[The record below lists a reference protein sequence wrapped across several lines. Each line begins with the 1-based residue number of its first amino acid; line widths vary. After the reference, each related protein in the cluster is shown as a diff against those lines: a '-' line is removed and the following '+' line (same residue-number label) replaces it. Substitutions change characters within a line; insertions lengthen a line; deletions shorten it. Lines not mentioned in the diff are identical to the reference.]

1 MIHRFVDRP
10 VLLGAHRSLVGIETR
25 PATPVPQP
33 KPTLVI
39 LNTGIIHRVGHH
51 RMFVSISR
59 RLAQEGYA
67 SLRFD
72 FSGIGDSTPRTDA
85 ISPTDSASADI
96 KEVVD
101 WLDRERGA
109 REIILV
115 GLCSGADHAMA
126 YASTDRRVLGL
137 ILMDPTVPA
146 TARYYVHY
154 VAQRLI
160 RLNNWIS
167 VLTGRSRL
175 LRIIAERVWW
185 TVSSSART
193 GQGISSNLQHR
204 AWLEKVHADCMR
216 LSTQMLVVFSGDSVR
231 QTYREQLIE
240 AFPNVSFQNR
250 LRVEH
255 FKGSDHTFSIANDRI
270 RLFQTIVSWL
280 KSMDAGPEPA
290 VSSDSL
296 RLEIPAQPAVHRVQ
310 YSVLSLV
317 LRRNKM
323 IR

>member
-1 MIHRFVDRP
+1 MIHKFVERA
-10 VLLGAHRSLVGIETR
+10 VLLGAQRSLVGIETCPVA
-25 PATPVPQP
+25 PAQPP

-59 RLAQEGYA
+59 RLAQEGHA
-67 SLRFD
+67 TLRFD
-72 FSGIGDSTPRTDA
+72 FSGIGDSAPRRDA
-85 ISPTDSASADI
+85 MSPNDSALADI

-101 WLDRERGA
+101 WLDKERGA
-109 REIILV
+109 TRLILV

-126 YASTDRRVLGL
+126 YASTDKRVVGL
-137 ILMDPTVPA
+137 ILMDPTVPT

-154 VAQRLI
+154 VAQRLT
-160 RLNNWIS
+160 RLNNWMS

-175 LRIIAERVWW
+175 LRIIAEQVWRLL
-185 TVSSSART
+185 SSST
-193 GQGISSNLQHR
+193 GTNRRISSDLQHR

-231 QTYREQLIE
+231 QSYREQLVE

-255 FKGSDHTFSIANDRI
+255 FNGSDHTFSLANDRAK
-270 RLFQTIVSWL
+270 LFELIVAWL
-280 KSMDAGPEPA
+280 KSMNTVHEQVAPTASIRRELPA
-290 VSSDSL
+290 PV
-296 RLEIPAQPAVHRVQ
+296 ETGV
-310 YSVLSLV
+310 SVLH
-317 LRRNKM
+317 
-323 IR
+323 

>member
-1 MIHRFVDRP
+1 MIHKFVERP
-10 VLLGAHRSLVGIETR
+10 VLLGAHRSLVGIETS
-25 PATPVPQP
+25 PAAPVRQP

-39 LNTGIIHRVGHH
+39 LNTGIMHRVGHH

-59 RLAQEGYA
+59 RLAQEGHA
-67 SLRFD
+67 TLRFD
-72 FSGIGDSTPRTDA
+72 FSGIGDSAPRSDA
-85 ISPTDSASADI
+85 MSPNDSALADI

-109 REIILV
+109 KGLILV

-126 YASTDRRVLGL
+126 YASTDKRVVGL
-137 ILMDPTVPA
+137 ILMDPTVPT

-175 LRIIAERVWW
+175 LRIIAEQVWW
-185 TVSSSART
+185 LLSSSTRT
-193 GQGISSNLQHR
+193 HQRISSDLQHR

-231 QTYREQLIE
+231 QAYREQLIE

-255 FKGSDHTFSIANDRI
+255 FKGSDHTFSLANDRTK
-270 RLFQTIVSWL
+270 LFEVIVGWL
-280 KSMDAGPEPA
+280 RSMDAVPER
-290 VSSDSL
+290 VFSSDSFRREL
-296 RLEIPAQPAVHRVQ
+296 PAPVQ
-310 YSVLSLV
+310 AGVPV
-317 LRRNKM
+317 LR
-323 IR
+323 